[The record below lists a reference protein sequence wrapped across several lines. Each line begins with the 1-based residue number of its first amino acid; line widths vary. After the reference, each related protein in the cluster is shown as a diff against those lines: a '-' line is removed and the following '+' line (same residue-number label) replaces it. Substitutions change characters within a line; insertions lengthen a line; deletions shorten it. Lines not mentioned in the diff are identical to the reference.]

1 MSAAARS
8 PATWN
13 SSTSWPGP
21 PTGSSS
27 RCTRRAGS
35 GSEPLCA
42 AQDACALRR
51 ACAQTLAGAAICAL
65 AALPTAA
72 QAAPHP
78 DSLPSKSAWLQD
90 VAPVAAD
97 LQHHLEQRLAHVP
110 SGEKPA
116 VVLDIDNTSL
126 ATHYDKGKPIEA
138 IRSATKYAHEHGA
151 AVLFA
156 SYRSPGSRSST
167 TKQLTSA
174 GYTVD
179 GLCLK
184 PEGQSPGKAAVKLGC
199 RKQYEQ
205 QGYTL
210 VANVGNR
217 STDFEG
223 GHYEKGFKLPD
234 YDGQLS

>member
-1 MSAAARS
+1 MAIAKGKTAALVL
-8 PATWN
+8 
-13 SSTSWPGP
+13 GP
-21 PTGSSS
+21 VTV
-27 RCTRRAGS
+27 
-35 GSEPLCA
+35 L
-42 AQDACALRR
+42 
-51 ACAQTLAGAAICAL
+51 L
-65 AALPTAA
+65 AALPLTA
-72 QAAPHP
+72 QAAPRTETP
-78 DSLPSKSAWLQD
+78 RAAAQPVNAPRTETPRKESLPSESEWLAD
-90 VAPVAAD
+90 VAPVAAS
-97 LQHHLEQRLAHVP
+97 LQGYLEQRLAGAH

-126 ATHYDKGKPIEA
+126 ATHYDRGKAIEA
-138 IRSATKYAHEHGA
+138 ILKATDYAHAHGA

-156 SYRSPGSRSST
+156 SYRNADKADAT
-167 TKQLTSA
+167 TRELTSA

-184 PEGQSPGKAAVKLGC
+184 PEGDSPGKAKVKLGC
-199 RKQYEQ
+199 RKKYEAE
-205 QGYTL
+205 GYTL

>member
-1 MSAAARS
+1 MV
-8 PATWN
+8 
-13 SSTSWPGP
+13 
-21 PTGSSS
+21 TGK
-27 RCTRRAGS
+27 RA
-35 GSEPLCA
+35 
-42 AQDACALRR
+42 
-51 ACAQTLAGAAICAL
+51 TLALGAALGMLL
-65 AALPTAA
+65 AVPLSA
-72 QAAPHP
+72 QAAGRP
-78 DSLPSKSAWLQD
+78 SALPSESEWLGD
-90 VAPVAAD
+90 VAPVAAS
-97 LQHHLEQRLAHVP
+97 LQDYLKDRLAQGTP
-110 SGEKPA
+110 GEKPA

-126 ATHYDKGKPIEA
+126 ATHYDRGKPVEA
-138 IRSATKYAHEHGA
+138 ILKATGYAHEHGA

-156 SYRSPGSRSST
+156 SYRGADEQDST
-167 TKQLTSA
+167 TEELRSA

-184 PEGQSPGKAAVKLGC
+184 PHGDSPGKAEVKLGC
-199 RKQYEQ
+199 RKKYEA

>member
-1 MSAAARS
+1 MDKGRK
-8 PATWN
+8 T
-13 SSTSWPGP
+13 
-21 PTGSSS
+21 
-27 RCTRRAGS
+27 
-35 GSEPLCA
+35 
-42 AQDACALRR
+42 ALIV
-51 ACAQTLAGAAICAL
+51 GAMMCAL

-72 QAAPHP
+72 HGAPRS
-78 DSLPSKSAWLQD
+78 DALPSKSEWLDD

-97 LQHHLEQRLAHVP
+97 LQSYLERRLNGVRE
-110 SGEKPA
+110 GEQPA

-126 ATHYDKGKPIEA
+126 ATHYDEGKA
-138 IRSATKYAHEHGA
+138 IKAILHATQYAHRHGA

-156 SYRSPGSRSST
+156 SYRSADSHDST
-167 TKQLTSA
+167 TRQLSSA

-184 PEGQSPGKAAVKLGC
+184 PRGHSPGKAQVKLGC
-199 RKQYEQ
+199 RKKYEGE
-205 QGYTL
+205 GYTL

-234 YDGQLS
+234 YDGALS

>member
-1 MSAAARS
+1 MTFGRK
-8 PATWN
+8 T
-13 SSTSWPGP
+13 
-21 PTGSSS
+21 
-27 RCTRRAGS
+27 
-35 GSEPLCA
+35 
-42 AQDACALRR
+42 ALVLG
-51 ACAQTLAGAAICAL
+51 TMMCAL
-65 AALPTAA
+65 AALPSSA
-72 QAAPHP
+72 QAASQA
-78 DSLPSKSAWLQD
+78 DSLPSKSEWLAD

-97 LQHHLEQRLAHVP
+97 LQSHLEQRLAAVGK
-110 SGEKPA
+110 GEKPA

-138 IRSATKYAHEHGA
+138 ILKATQYAHQHGA

-156 SYRSPGSRSST
+156 SYRSPDSRDST
-167 TKQLTSA
+167 TRQLTSA
-174 GYTVD
+174 GYTVN

-184 PEGQSPGKAAVKLGC
+184 PDGDSPGKAAVKLGC
-199 RKQYEQ
+199 RKKFEEE
-205 QGYTL
+205 GYTL

>member
-1 MSAAARS
+1 MSRGTKAALIAG
-8 PATWN
+8 TVL
-13 SSTSWPGP
+13 
-21 PTGSSS
+21 
-27 RCTRRAGS
+27 CT
-35 GSEPLCA
+35 
-42 AQDACALRR
+42 
-51 ACAQTLAGAAICAL
+51 L

-72 QAAPHP
+72 QAVPAA
-78 DSLPSKSAWLQD
+78 DSPPSKSHWLRD

-97 LQHHLEQRLAHVP
+97 LHHYLEQRLAQVR

-126 ATHYDKGKPIEA
+126 ATYYDEGNPVEA
-138 IRSATKYAHEHGA
+138 VLDAAEYAHAHGA

-156 SYRSPGSRSST
+156 SYRDADSRRST
-167 TKQLTSA
+167 TEQLTSA

-184 PEGQSPGKAAVKLGC
+184 PGGHSPGKAQVKLGC
-199 RKQYEQ
+199 RKQYEAK
-205 QGYTL
+205 GYTL
-210 VANVGNR
+210 IANVGNR

-234 YDGQLS
+234 YDGALS

>member
-1 MSAAARS
+1 MDDMAKNIVRGKRRALVLLGPAVGMMMAL
-8 PATWN
+8 PAT
-13 SSTSWPGP
+13 
-21 PTGSSS
+21 
-27 RCTRRAGS
+27 
-35 GSEPLCA
+35 
-42 AQDACALRR
+42 
-51 ACAQTLAGAAICAL
+51 
-65 AALPTAA
+65 A

-78 DSLPSKSAWLQD
+78 AKLPSESQWLRDIAPIAASLQD
-90 VAPVAAD
+90 Y
-97 LQHHLEQRLAHVP
+97 LKGRLSGGE

-126 ATHYDKGKPIEA
+126 ATHYDRGKPIEA
-138 IRSATKYAHEHGA
+138 ILKATAYAHEHGA

-156 SYRSPGSRSST
+156 SYRSPSKRDAT
-167 TKQLTSA
+167 TRELTSA

-184 PEGQSPGKAAVKLGC
+184 PDGDSPGKAKVKLGC
-199 RKQYEQ
+199 RKKYESE
-205 QGYTL
+205 GYTL
-210 VANVGNR
+210 IANVGNR

>member
-1 MSAAARS
+1 MVKGKKIALVL
-8 PATWN
+8 
-13 SSTSWPGP
+13 GP
-21 PTGSSS
+21 VLGLSMF
-27 RCTRRAGS
+27 G
-35 GSEPLCA
+35 
-42 AQDACALRR
+42 
-51 ACAQTLAGAAICAL
+51 
-65 AALPTAA
+65 ALPPAAA
-72 QAAPHP
+72 QAASRP
-78 DSLPSKSAWLQD
+78 DALPSEGEWLGD
-90 VAPVAAD
+90 VAPVAAS
-97 LQHHLEQRLAHVP
+97 LQDYLAHRLADGK

-126 ATHYDKGKPIEA
+126 ATHYDRGKPIEA
-138 IRSATKYAHEHGA
+138 ILKATNYAHEHGA

-156 SYRSPGSRSST
+156 SYRGADKEDST
-167 TKQLTSA
+167 TRELTSA

-184 PEGQSPGKAAVKLGC
+184 PHGDSPGKAQVKLGC
-199 RKQYEQ
+199 RKKYEA

-210 VANVGNR
+210 IANVGNR